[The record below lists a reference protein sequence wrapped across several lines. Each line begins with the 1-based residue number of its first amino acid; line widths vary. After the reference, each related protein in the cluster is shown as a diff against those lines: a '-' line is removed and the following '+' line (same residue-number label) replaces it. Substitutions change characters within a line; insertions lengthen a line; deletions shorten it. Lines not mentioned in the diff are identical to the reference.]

1 MQLYPKLILDA
12 LSHVRYP
19 GTGKDLVSSE
29 MVEDDIRIAGNTVSF
44 SLVFD
49 KPNDPFAKSVVKAAE
64 QAILTYISPEVDIR
78 GHIAVKYKQAP
89 RPQAEKPLA
98 GVKHTV
104 AVFSGWP
111 SPSPSRATASACSM
125 PTYTARPSP
134 RCSAW
139 RMPAP

>member
-64 QAILTYISPEVDIR
+64 QAILTYIGEEVDIK
-78 GHIAVKYKQAP
+78 G
-89 RPQAEKPLA
+89 
-98 GVKHTV
+98 T
-104 AVFSGWP
+104 
-111 SPSPSRATASACSM
+111 SP
-125 PTYTARPSP
+125 
-134 RCSAW
+134 
-139 RMPAP
+139 